1 MLEQLALL
9 PGYLTAHL
17 QLTLAALAIGIGA
30 SLPLG
35 IIAARSPRIERP
47 LLAVASVIQTVPS
60 LALLAMMVPVLA
72 AMGLTSIGFAPAL
85 VALVLYS
92 ALPVLRNTV
101 TGLAGVDP
109 AMIEA
114 ARGLGM
120 TPWQQL
126 TRVELP
132 LALPTI
138 LAGVRTATVW
148 TVGVA
153 TLSTPVGATSLGNYI
168 FGGLQMRN
176 HAAILVGCAAA
187 AVLALVLDGLVQLA
201 AAAQARRDRRLGAAS
216 VGGFAVLAL
225 VAAVPVA
232 LEQWGGGERPIRI
245 GAKTFTEQYVLA
257 ALIKQ
262 QIEADTSLRGEVRAS
277 LGSTVAFDA
286 LVAGDIDVYVDYTG
300 TIWST
305 VLHRDGQ
312 PDRAAVFA
320 EVSTALQTQY
330 DITVV
335 ASLGFENTYALAMR
349 TDRAAAAGIR
359 RISDL
364 ASRAGDWSIGGDYE
378 FFARP
383 EWRAVRQAYG
393 LSFRTERSMDAA
405 LMYTALVN
413 GDVDVIS
420 AFSTDGRIAAYDLTV
435 LEDER
440 GAIPPYDAII
450 LVNGDLARRH
460 PELPRALRALEGS
473 ITADAMRS
481 MNAEVD
487 QGGSSP
493 GDVAKGHLAGAHV
506 NTH

>member
-1 MLEQLALL
+1 MDEQLALL

-17 QLTLAALAIGIGA
+17 QLTLAALVIGIGA
-30 SLPLG
+30 SVPMG
-35 IIAARSPRIERP
+35 IVAARTPGIERP
-47 LLAVASVIQTVPS
+47 LLAAASVIQTVPS
-60 LALLAMMVPVLA
+60 LALLAMMVPLLA
-72 AMGLTSIGFAPAL
+72 ALGLTSIGFVPAL

-126 TRVELP
+126 TQVEIP

-176 HAAILVGCAAA
+176 YAAILVGCVAA
-187 AVLALVLDGLVQLA
+187 AVLALALDGLVQLA
-201 AAAQARRDRRLGAAS
+201 AAAQDRRDRRLGVSSAA
-216 VGGFAVLAL
+216 GFAILAL
-225 VAAVPVA
+225 VAVGPVA
-232 LEQWGGGERPIRI
+232 LGARAGEATSIRI

-257 ALIKQ
+257 ALLDQ
-262 QIEADTSLRGEVRAS
+262 QVENLTNFRGDVRAS

-305 VLHRDGQ
+305 VLRRDAHA
-312 PDRAAVFA
+312 DRAAVLA
-320 EVSTALQTQY
+320 EVTTALREQY
-330 DITVV
+330 DVTVA

-349 TDRAAAAGIR
+349 GDRAAAAGIR
-359 RISDL
+359 RIGDL
-364 ASRAGDWSIGGDYE
+364 APRAREWSIGGDYE

-383 EWRAVRQAYG
+383 EWRAIRDAYG
-393 LSFRTERSMDAA
+393 LTFRKERSMDAA
-405 LMYTALVN
+405 LMYTALMQ

-420 AFSTDGRIAAYDLTV
+420 AFSTDGRIAAYDLKV
-435 LEDER
+435 LDDER
-440 GAIPPYDAII
+440 GSIPPYDAIV
-450 LVNGDLARRH
+450 LVNGELARRH
-460 PELPRALRALEGS
+460 PALTEALRSMEGTIS
-473 ITADAMRS
+473 ADAMRS

-487 QGGSSP
+487 QQGESP
-493 GDVAKGHLAGAHV
+493 GDVAARHFARQR
-506 NTH
+506 